1 LIDMSLENKIMND
14 IKSAML
20 MKDSLRL
27 EVLRAIKSEIL
38 LVKTDKQSTS
48 LTEKKEIE
56 ILQKLL
62 KQRTDAAKIYNEQ
75 GRTDLAENEKN
86 QAAVVS
92 TYLPKPYT
100 IEQIEDLVDSVMQ
113 ELDITSV
120 QQMGKLI
127 SIVIQR
133 AKGRADGKTLSDC
146 VKKKLI

>member
-1 LIDMSLENKIMND
+1 MND

>member
-1 LIDMSLENKIMND
+1 MSLENKIMND